1 MVRCYCQ
8 VHFERRAMMK
18 PLAAVATLSAILSLF
33 AADRLA
39 AQPQQ
44 LAPIATAP
52 AAAEPAAAPEA
63 KKMAANTK
71 GRRWLKADARVCL
84 EFPNDMQVI
93 KCSENYR

>member
-1 MVRCYCQ
+1 
-8 VHFERRAMMK
+8 MMRS
-18 PLAAVATLSAILSLF
+18 LAAVATLSAILSLF
-33 AADRLA
+33 ADPLA

-63 KKMAANTK
+63 KKVAANTK
-71 GRRWLKADARVCL
+71 GRRWQKADARVCL
-84 EFPNDMQVI
+84 EFPNDLQVI

>member
-1 MVRCYCQ
+1 
-8 VHFERRAMMK
+8 MMR
-18 PLAAVATLSAILSLF
+18 PLAAAATLSAILSLF
-33 AADRLA
+33 AADPSS

-44 LAPIATAP
+44 LAPIASAS

-63 KKMAANTK
+63 KKVAADTK

-84 EFPNDMQVI
+84 EFPNDMQVV

>member
-1 MVRCYCQ
+1 
-8 VHFERRAMMK
+8 MMR
-18 PLAAVATLSAILSLF
+18 PLAAVATLSAILSFF
-33 AADRLA
+33 AADPA
-39 AQPQQ
+39 SAQPQQ
-44 LAPIATAP
+44 LAPIASAP

-63 KKMAANTK
+63 KKVATDTK